1 MWSLSQG
8 GSASG
13 GIGLLSTEGLDGV
26 VRFLDMYSN
35 QLQALDGELF
45 RIDAEIKTLRDKI
58 RVLNDQTTEQRN
70 IGSTVEMIRSV
81 ICPNDV
87 SSLLSYWFCA
97 M

>member
-1 MWSLSQG
+1 MQG

-13 GIGLLSTEGLDGV
+13 GISLLSTEGLDGV

-45 RIDAEIKTLRDKI
+45 RIDAEIKTLREKI

-81 ICPNDV
+81 ICPSDV

>member
-1 MWSLSQG
+1 
-8 GSASG
+8 
-13 GIGLLSTEGLDGV
+13 
-26 VRFLDMYSN
+26 MYSN

>member
-1 MWSLSQG
+1 
-8 GSASG
+8 
-13 GIGLLSTEGLDGV
+13 
-26 VRFLDMYSN
+26 MYSN

-70 IGSTVEMIRSV
+70 IGSTVEMIRLV